1 MILSELCFSSESQAV
16 DNSKAAGM
24 RDWAWEQLL
33 DMPETFTIGIDFS
46 HKHPRQASEVPYK
59 TMDYVGRD
67 VLSVSAVRQV
77 ISLVEQYIVI
87 AE

>member
-1 MILSELCFSSESQAV
+1 
-16 DNSKAAGM
+16 
-24 RDWAWEQLL
+24 
-33 DMPETFTIGIDFS
+33 MPETFTIGIDFS